1 MYNKIGRRILA
12 SCMVMLL
19 VVACAG
25 KTPHP
30 IDVYQPDDNSL
41 SCNQIWQEINQNQA
55 EVGRLYPQTNKTG
68 KNVALGVAGAFFIV
82 PLFFMDFSDAERVEI
97 EAYQRRDM
105 HLHNLGQN
113 KGCMKLPARMK
124 LQFSKKKK

>member
-1 MYNKIGRRILA
+1 MFNKTTNRML
-12 SCMVMLL
+12 SLFCLVLL
-19 VVACAG
+19 VIACAG

-30 IDVYQPDDNSL
+30 IDVYQPDDSSL
-41 SCNQIWQEINQNQA
+41 SCSQIWQEISQNQA

-68 KNVALGVAGAFFIV
+68 KNVALGVTGAFFIV

-113 KGCMKLPARMK
+113 KGCKKLPAKMRLK
-124 LQFSKKKK
+124 FSKKK